1 MPASKN
7 AIQSTYSLVR
17 NRLDLSISILL
28 MIGLFLS
35 KYAAY
40 AETTTSENYRTIAIL
55 DVTEKNGE
63 STKNVYS
70 LEYICKTIGIPYFI
84 TKDVSVA
91 VSYPILIVCSDI
103 VERTFQSAETALLIK
118 YVDNGGVLIAPYVSN
133 KNVLTLFGISS
144 CTTTQK
150 HHTLTWTDFTETALR
165 WIDDP
170 LERTM
175 SLGRSSYASVMNSC
189 SYKLTTAI
197 PLAIF
202 QEDATVGIARNSY
215 GKGFAYSLGFS
226 FQALIFMPQTNNDG
240 DAQRTYSSGFEPT
253 SDVVLLFIK
262 GIYAKYI
269 KYATWKHTAPY
280 NNVPIFVLTHDVDCK
295 EAMELINTFADWE
308 KICNIHATYFIT
320 THYISDTQ
328 DHDYYTP
335 YIMKV
340 DSVDKKGFEIGS
352 HSVGHFPDFQKLPLG
367 QSGNT
372 KSNYSPKYQSS
383 ATIGGTIFGEC
394 EVSKYLLENDAHL
407 KVSTFR
413 PGYLLY
419 PNEVGIAL
427 DSLGYKQSSINS
439 ANDVLTN
446 FPYYLSKVRAKS
458 SDISKV
464 LEVPISW
471 FTDPTPIEKIDSL
484 INSLKDISK
493 RVYANYA
500 PFVVLIH
507 PTNFYKFKVQIELIR
522 SLSPNIEYMSVDE
535 LGQYWRNREA
545 FKYSQSIKNDS
556 MVITIPDSTY
566 PFDDRLSIVVN
577 NGRDLKSLLVQ
588 KQDGKSIKA
597 LKSNF
602 ESNDLIVY
610 FSEKEIF
617 TGIQNNK
624 LPEIQ
629 LSMSAYPN
637 PFTSQT
643 TIGFVLPE
651 ESPVKLD
658 IYDMSGRLVSTLL
671 DQRMTPGLHQVVY
684 VPNNARTGL
693 YLCRLTTNKGFIVK
707 KIMLIN

>member
-1 MPASKN
+1 MPLSIN
-7 AIQSTYSLVR
+7 AIQSAYSVFR
-17 NRLDLSISILL
+17 NRIDLSISILL
-28 MIGLFLS
+28 IIAFFLS
-35 KYAAY
+35 KNVAY
-40 AETTTSENYRTIAIL
+40 SQTSTTENYRTVAIL
-55 DVTEKNGE
+55 DVTEKNSE

-70 LEYICKTIGIPYFI
+70 LEHICKTIGIPYII

-91 VSYPILIVCSDI
+91 VGYPILIVCSDI
-103 VERTFQSAETALLIK
+103 TERTFLSAETALLTK

-133 KNVLTLFGISS
+133 KNFLVLFGISG

-150 HHTLTWTDFTETALR
+150 HHTLTWTDFSETALR

-170 LERTM
+170 LEKTM
-175 SLGRSSYASVMNSC
+175 SLGRSSFASVMNSC
-189 SYKLTTAI
+189 SYKLTTAV
-197 PLAIF
+197 PLASYP
-202 QEDATVGIARNSY
+202 EDGTIGIARNSF
-215 GKGFAYSLGFS
+215 GKGFAYCLGFS
-226 FQALIFMPQTNNDG
+226 FQAMIFVPQINNDYE
-240 DAQRTYSSGFEPT
+240 AQRTYSSGFEPT

-262 GIYAKYI
+262 GIYVKYI

-295 EAMELINTFADWE
+295 ESMELINTFADWE
-308 KICNIHATYFIT
+308 KICNIHATYFVT

-335 YIMKV
+335 YISKV

-352 HSVGHFPDFQKLPLG
+352 HSVGHFPDFQKLSLG
-367 QSGNT
+367 HSGNT

-383 ATIGGTIFGEC
+383 ATMGGNLFAEC

-407 KVSTFR
+407 NVTTFR
-413 PGYLLY
+413 PGYLVY
-419 PNEVGIAL
+419 PNELGIAL

-446 FPYYLSKVRAKS
+446 FPYYLSKVKSKS
-458 SDISKV
+458 SAISKV

-471 FTDPTPIEKIDSL
+471 FTDPTPKEKKDSL
-484 INSLKDISK
+484 INSLREISK

-507 PTNFYKFKVQIELIR
+507 PTNFYKFTVQIELIR

-535 LGQYWRNREA
+535 LGQYWRNREI

-556 MVITIPDSTY
+556 MVITIPDSSY

-577 NGRDLKSLLVQ
+577 NGRDLKSLTVQ
-588 KQDGKSIKA
+588 KQDGKSVKV

-617 TGIQNNK
+617 TGIVNNR

-629 LSMSAYPN
+629 LSLSAYPN
-637 PFTSQT
+637 PFTTQT

-658 IYDMSGRLVSTLL
+658 IYDMSGRLITTLL
-671 DQRMTPGLHQVVY
+671 DQRISPGLHQVVY
-684 VPNNARTGL
+684 VPNGARTGL
-693 YLCRLTTNKGFIVK
+693 YLCKLTTNKGYIVK

>member
-1 MPASKN
+1 
-7 AIQSTYSLVR
+7 
-17 NRLDLSISILL
+17 
-28 MIGLFLS
+28 
-35 KYAAY
+35 
-40 AETTTSENYRTIAIL
+40 
-55 DVTEKNGE
+55 
-63 STKNVYS
+63 
-70 LEYICKTIGIPYFI
+70 
-84 TKDVSVA
+84 
-91 VSYPILIVCSDI
+91 
-103 VERTFQSAETALLIK
+103 
-118 YVDNGGVLIAPYVSN
+118 
-133 KNVLTLFGISS
+133 
-144 CTTTQK
+144 
-150 HHTLTWTDFTETALR
+150 
-165 WIDDP
+165 
-170 LERTM
+170 
-175 SLGRSSYASVMNSC
+175 
-189 SYKLTTAI
+189 
-197 PLAIF
+197 
-202 QEDATVGIARNSY
+202 
-215 GKGFAYSLGFS
+215 
-226 FQALIFMPQTNNDG
+226 
-240 DAQRTYSSGFEPT
+240 
-253 SDVVLLFIK
+253 
-262 GIYAKYI
+262 
-269 KYATWKHTAPY
+269 
-280 NNVPIFVLTHDVDCK
+280 
-295 EAMELINTFADWE
+295 
-308 KICNIHATYFIT
+308 
-320 THYISDTQ
+320 
-328 DHDYYTP
+328 
-335 YIMKV
+335 MKV

>member
-1 MPASKN
+1 MPSSIN
-7 AIQSTYSLVR
+7 AIQSNYSISKY
-17 NRLDLSISILL
+17 RLYLSIRILL
-28 MIGLFLS
+28 MIAFFLL
-35 KYAAY
+35 KNAAY
-40 AETTTSENYRTIAIL
+40 AQPGTSENYRTVAIL
-55 DVTEKNGE
+55 DVTEKNAE

-70 LEYICKTIGIPYFI
+70 LEHICKTIGIPYII
-84 TKDVSVA
+84 TKEVSVS
-91 VSYPILIVCSDI
+91 VGYPIIIVCSDI
-103 VERTFQSAETALLIK
+103 VDRTFQSAETALLCK
-118 YVDNGGVLIAPYVSN
+118 YVENGGVLIAPYVSN
-133 KNVLTLFGISS
+133 KNFLALFGISG
-144 CTTTQK
+144 CTTSQK

-170 LERTM
+170 LEKTM
-175 SLGRSSYASVMNSC
+175 SLGRSSYTSVMNSC
-189 SYKLTTAI
+189 SYKLTTAV
-197 PLAIF
+197 PLASY
-202 QEDATVGIARNSY
+202 QEDATIGIARNSY

-226 FQALIFMPQTNNDG
+226 FQAMIFVPQTNNDVE
-240 DAQRTYSSGFEPT
+240 AQRTYSSGFEPT

-262 GIYAKYI
+262 GLYSKYI

-335 YIMKV
+335 YITKI

-372 KSNYSPKYQSS
+372 KSNYSPKYQST
-383 ATIGGTIFGEC
+383 ATTGGTIFAEC

-419 PNEVGIAL
+419 PNELGIAL

-439 ANDVLTN
+439 ANDVLSN

-471 FTDPTPIEKIDSL
+471 FTDPKPTEKTDSL

-507 PTNFYKFKVQIELIR
+507 PTNFYKFTVQIDLIK
-522 SLSPNIEYMSVDE
+522 SLSPNLEYMSVDE
-535 LGQYWRNREA
+535 LGQYWRNRET

-556 MVITIPDSTY
+556 MVITIPDSSY
-566 PFDDRLSIVVN
+566 PFDDRLSIVIN
-577 NGRDLKSLLVQ
+577 NGKNLKSLMVQ
-588 KQDGKSIKA
+588 KQDGKSLKTF
-597 LKSNF
+597 KSNF

-610 FSEKEIF
+610 FREKEIF
-617 TGIQNNK
+617 TGIINSK
-624 LPEIQ
+624 LPDIQ
-629 LSMSAYPN
+629 LSMSTYPN
-637 PFTSQT
+637 PFTTQT

-651 ESPVKLD
+651 ESTVKLD
-658 IYDMSGRLVSTLL
+658 VYDLSGRLVATLL
-671 DQRMTPGLHQVVY
+671 DQRMTSGLHQVVY
-684 VPNNARTGL
+684 APNGTRTGL
-693 YLCRLTTNKGFIVK
+693 YLCKLTTNKRFIVK
-707 KIMLIN
+707 KIILIN